1 MIVPYDALREIAE
14 DFYNYEYTLSE
25 FRCFS
30 YDDGS
35 SIVEINELGKKPK
48 RLKIT
53 LVVEEIPNDLY

>member
-1 MIVPYDALREIAE
+1 MRASYDTLREIAE
-14 DFYNYEYTLSE
+14 DFYNYEHTLSE
-25 FRCFS
+25 FRCFG

-53 LVVEEIPNDLY
+53 VTVEEISNDLC